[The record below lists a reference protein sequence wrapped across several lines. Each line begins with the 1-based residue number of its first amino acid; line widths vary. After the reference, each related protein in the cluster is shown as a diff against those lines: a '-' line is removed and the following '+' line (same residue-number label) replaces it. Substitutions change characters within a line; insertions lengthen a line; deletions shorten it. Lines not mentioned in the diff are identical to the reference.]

1 MNSLTKNI
9 FKAPSVKVDTKE
21 RTVEYSPRSYT
32 QFIQGL
38 KKKELPAVVVR
49 PNKNVA
55 VFQEENGDYGDVQ
68 IVQTEQLWN
77 TLMESGAEVIVD
89 NTQPMSLISFFT
101 SSY

>member
-38 KKKELPAVVVR
+38 KKKELTEDIGAVVVGFTQM
-49 PNKNVA
+49 KNA
-55 VFQEENGDYGDVQ
+55 
-68 IVQTEQLWN
+68 I
-77 TLMESGAEVIVD
+77 VIVPYVRNEPVRD
-89 NTQPMSLISFFT
+89 
-101 SSY
+101 